1 MATAA
6 AGPAGAA
13 RLPQTPAHSKHA
25 AAADARPYAAADLAF
40 GLDVLAAW
48 CKREPKANVVISPA
62 SLGTGLG
69 MAYLG
74 ARGRTATSMARTLRL
89 PPPTGPVTGANATG
103 RTLSSF
109 VAGMQAKMAALRAL
123 NRPGVA
129 LLSSDHVW
137 ADPRLR
143 TEQSYVTNVASA
155 YRARVASVP
164 LLSAAESA
172 RRTIN
177 AAVGRETRG
186 MIADLLPA
194 GSLHNDGW
202 VLTDSMYLN
211 ADWATPFNHS
221 STAPGAFSTAAGG
234 TVQTPFLHGM
244 GDYPGASADG
254 WTAVSLP
261 YRGGRLAMVAL
272 LPAAPDDG
280 CPVIAPSVL
289 NQVMSRLAAA
299 PTALAMPKV
308 RLSSKADMAV
318 LLGGL
323 GMGAAFGAAADFSG
337 LSPSAGALGVVEHA
351 ATLRV
356 DEKGTVAAAATAT
369 GVGVAVAVRHRD
381 IVFNRPYLLLVR
393 DTVSGEPLFIARVAD
408 PSLG

>member
-1 MATAA
+1 MATAV
-6 AGPAGAA
+6 AGPAGAS
-13 RLPQTPAHSKHA
+13 RLPQPPPHAKHA
-25 AAADARPYAAADLAF
+25 TAADPRPYAAADLAF

-48 CKREPKANVVISPA
+48 CEREPKANVVISPA

-74 ARGRTATSMARTLRL
+74 ARGGTATAMARTLRL
-89 PPPTGPVTGANATG
+89 PPTGPVTGVHAAG
-103 RTLSSF
+103 RALSSF
-109 VAGMQAKMAALRAL
+109 VAGMQAKIAALRAL

-143 TEQSYVTNVASA
+143 AEQSYLSNVARA
-155 YRARVASVP
+155 YRARVASAP
-164 LLSAAESA
+164 LLSAPESA

-177 AAVGRETRG
+177 AAVGQETRG
-186 MIADLLPA
+186 LIANLLPA
-194 GSLHNDGW
+194 GSLHSDGW
-202 VLTDSMYLN
+202 VLTDAMYLN
-211 ADWATPFNHS
+211 ADWATPFDHS
-221 STAPGAFSTAAGG
+221 STAPGAFATAAGG
-234 TVQTPFLHGM
+234 TVRTPFLHGM
-244 GDYPGASADG
+244 RDYPYASADG
-254 WTAVSLP
+254 WTAVALP

-272 LPAAPDDG
+272 LPVARVNG
-280 CPVIAPSVL
+280 CPAIGPSVL

-318 LLGGL
+318 LLGSL
-323 GMGAAFGAAADFSG
+323 GMGAAFGAAADFGG
-337 LSPSAGALGVVEHA
+337 LSPAAGALGVVEHA

-369 GVGVAVAVRHRD
+369 GVGVAAVIRHRD
-381 IVFNRPYLLLVR
+381 VVFDRPYLLLVR
-393 DTVSGEPLFIARVAD
+393 DTVTGEPLFLARVAD